1 MGKLIPTAALLGGML
16 FALNGAFYTIGLVP
30 RFGTSHTPIMVDVI
44 GLLALGIV
52 PLGLGLGGIWYGQRR
67 LRQMKQ
73 AAATQRH
80 TRIEQSILQ
89 AARSRPQG
97 VTLEDVMGQTSYKA
111 DDVKATLEKLYLDG
125 KLEMDVTEQG
135 HLVYKLRA
143 VS

>member
-16 FALNGAFYTIGLVP
+16 FALNGAFYTIGPVP
-30 RFGTSHTPIMVDVI
+30 RFGTSHAPIMVDVI

-80 TRIEQSILQ
+80 TRIEQSVLQ

-97 VTLEDVMGQTSYKA
+97 VTLEDVMGQTSYKV

-135 HLVYKLRA
+135 HLVYKPRA